1 MSYDSLYI
9 DENGQTWSI
18 RELLASGRPRIQRQL
33 ATPSLWSRTSYR
45 RTWGIDLPSPAY
57 ILANLRRQT
66 TDIIQSSGQVQH
78 INTIQ
83 DHELRI
89 LSFIRTIERGE
100 FIDPVIIG
108 LNGSLWD
115 GMHRLAALY
124 ACEVSHVNV
133 LDFSDG
139 RSTLLRSPVSVDEVL
154 APYLCNEAGK
164 DVLRERF
171 CNAQPYP
178 HIFIP
183 QVFEPAFAEA
193 IMHESEGLAWTLSA
207 TEFYDQYEVSLI
219 DNEHP
224 FDSTALDSLRE
235 VALSPSFAEL
245 ISAITGQTG
254 LKISDVA
261 CHRSTPGQQIGIH
274 NDFYPRGEVCRF
286 TIHLNPDWQI
296 NEGGMFVT
304 FASADR
310 ATVSA
315 AYLPSMNSALLFEIS
330 PKSFHAVTAVTGE
343 RPRYSIVLSFYVSN
357 SRSLDTEATRLGR
370 IRENKL
376 PLLRPEVVDVDSLKN
391 LKTSRCSPTDCGGQC
406 CRDGAGLLPEETL
419 LLQRVALTYRDEL
432 SQLGVS
438 DAYHQSSNSMRRT
451 SVVTEI
457 DGSTRCAW
465 LMRDGKCSLQVLGD
479 NHFQQPWFYKPLACM
494 LVPFRVR
501 SQLGARILTSD
512 QRVQDSPGVTHP
524 CLTYHKTINALEG
537 VQDEIKFI
545 AKVWDLDISNLVET
559 SNQRG
564 LRHTCSGFNTIGV
577 VNATQTHLL
586 TAVID
591 HNGNELELR
600 KVSRVNGKGSAQQAE
615 EAALRKITGR
625 WFPKVLERCESSD
638 TSHLSLVVGH
648 VPLNVWLN
656 SRPSVPEVS
665 KVARDLLR
673 ALIALEDQ
681 QTYHLD
687 LAPRNVL
694 VHPEHH
700 TVVIVDFEDATD
712 STREVQ
718 CAGGSFGYAAPEQYL
733 NYLGPHDRL
742 TESFFVGAVIYQA
755 FAEPRR
761 RKQRA
766 FPFNNLGLIPE
777 SLRGIVAALVGDSTK
792 FYDRGTRLSAR
803 NVLKGMESKRSFE
816 IPPEVQWNELAPRRL
831 PEEDQ
836 RRLEGPDRST
846 LLISRHGLTLLR
858 GKYLVERWNGLVDV
872 ANAPTK
878 WIEPLLIGPLL
889 ITPNGFMRS
898 AQDRGVE

>member
-18 RELLASGRPRIQRQL
+18 RELLASERPRIQIQL

-45 RTWGIDLPSPAY
+45 RSWGIDLPSPAY

-66 TDIIQSSGQVQH
+66 TDIIQSSGRIQH
-78 INTIQ
+78 INTVQ

-124 ACEVSHVNV
+124 ACEVPYVDV

-139 RSTLLRSPVSVDEVL
+139 RSTLLRSPVSVDKVL

-171 CNAQPYP
+171 SNAEPYP

-183 QVFEPAFAEA
+183 EVFELAFAEA
-193 IMHESEGLAWTLSA
+193 MMHESEGLPWTLSA

-219 DNEHP
+219 DNEQP

-235 VALSPSFAEL
+235 VALSPSFGEL
-245 ISAITGQTG
+245 ISAVTGQTG

-286 TIHLNPDWQI
+286 TIHLNSDWQI

-343 RPRYSIVLSFYVSN
+343 RPRYSIVISFYVSN
-357 SRSLDTEATRLGR
+357 SGSLDAEATRLGR

-376 PLLRPEVVDVDSLKN
+376 PLLRPEVVDVDSIKN
-391 LKTSRCSPTDCGGQC
+391 LKTRRCSPTDCGGQC
-406 CRDGAGLLPEETL
+406 CQDGAGLLPEETL
-419 LLQRVALTYRDEL
+419 LLQRVSLAYSDEL
-432 SQLGVS
+432 SQLGIS
-438 DAYHQSSNSMRRT
+438 DAYKQSSDSTRRT
-451 SVVTEI
+451 SIVIET
-457 DGSTRCAW
+457 DGGTHCAW
-465 LMRDGKCSLQVLGD
+465 LMRDGKCSLQVLGE

-494 LVPFRVR
+494 LAPFRVK
-501 SQLGARILTSD
+501 SQLGARILTCD
-512 QRVQDSPGVTHP
+512 QRVLDSSAVTHP

-537 VQDEIKFI
+537 VQDEVNFI
-545 AKVWDLDISNLVET
+545 ARVWDLDISNFVET
-559 SNQRG
+559 GDSRQ
-564 LRHTCSGFNTIGV
+564 LTHTCSGFNTIGV
-577 VNATQTHLL
+577 VSVTQTHFV

-591 HNGNELELR
+591 HNGSDLELR
-600 KVSRVNGKGSAQQAE
+600 KVSSVNSGGSLEQAE
-615 EAALRKITGR
+615 AAALRKITGR
-625 WFPKVLERCESSD
+625 WFPRVLDRCESPD
-638 TSHLSLVVGH
+638 TSHLSLIVGH
-648 VPLNVWLN
+648 VPLNVWLS
-656 SRPSVPEVS
+656 SRPTVPEVS
-665 KVARDLLR
+665 EVARDLLR
-673 ALIALEDQ
+673 ALIALENQ

-694 VHPEHH
+694 VHPERR

-712 STREVQ
+712 SAREVQ

-733 NYLGPHDRL
+733 NYLGPHSRL

-755 FAEPRR
+755 FTEPSR

-766 FPFNNLGLIPE
+766 FPFNDLGPIPE

-803 NVLKGMESKRSFE
+803 DVLKGMESRRSFE
-816 IPPEVQWNELAPRRL
+816 ISPAVQSNEFSPRRL

-836 RRLEGPDRST
+836 RRLEGPERST

-872 ANAPTK
+872 ANTPTK
-878 WIEPLLIGPLL
+878 WIEPLLIGPLF
-889 ITPNGFMRS
+889 ITPNGFMQS
-898 AQDRGVE
+898 AEAPM